1 MKTGTRRS
9 SKRRSSNRMKSMHN
23 MSYSPDTV
31 RPAYHVPNTEIVHL
45 QFVGVIILAYM
56 AIVGFIVYNQY
67 KSETTS
73 SEKIILN
80 SKSAKSK
87 KSVVK
92 KTPKE
97 NQSVTNMQ
105 KHAAEGRS
113 ASRPVVKVANT
124 GSDVSIDTTLAAG
137 PDMQSKRFMAV
148 RDSMDGVGR
157 VVPVKVDG
165 VDIDRIVVQTAIED
179 NKDFYP
185 RVDQSHEYEE
195 KLQQFD
201 ATQAPQPSMFS
212 PLPPTPFG
220 FG

>member
-1 MKTGTRRS
+1 MKTSTRRSTRRS
-9 SKRRSSNRMKSMHN
+9 SRTMQD

-31 RPAYHVPNTEIVHL
+31 RPVYHVPNTEVVHL

-56 AIVGFIVYNQY
+56 VIVGFIVYNQY

-73 SEKIILN
+73 SEKIIL
-80 SKSAKSK
+80 SKSMKSK
-87 KSVVK
+87 KSAVK

-113 ASRPVVKVANT
+113 VSRPVIKVANT
-124 GSDVSIDTTLAAG
+124 GTDVTIDTTLAKG
-137 PDMQSKRFMAV
+137 PDIQGKRFMAV

-157 VVPVKVDG
+157 VVPVNVDG
-165 VDIDRIVVQTAIED
+165 VDIDRVVVQTAIED
-179 NKDFYP
+179 NKDFFP

-201 ATQAPQPSMFS
+201 ATLAPQPNMFS
-212 PLPPTPFG
+212 PIPPTPFG